1 MQVLSLPFQADEK
14 CGLYKQIIGR
24 RKLLLEY
31 EKIQEDGYIIRNYLK
46 DGKRIAIF
54 ADIPDG
60 KTQKISSWF
69 ALRDEDISQ
78 MIFDENDLLE
88 AMNKISE
95 EETDQLLGLILDFL
109 KSYDKERDKNLLL
122 LAEKLINILEKYSM
136 DPTIITIN
144 RLQIIAR
151 KRELEL
157 EERKTLAQIKYSE
170 NKFARCCACI
180 LLKQV
185 DEFDIHIQQLSATE
199 KKEFYSWPIAS
210 LLPNAEKNE

>member
-1 MQVLSLPFQADEK
+1 MRVLSLPFQTDEN

-54 ADIPDG
+54 EDIPDG
-60 KTQKISSWF
+60 KTQKISRWF
-69 ALRDEDISQ
+69 ALRDEDIYQ

-95 EETDQLLGLILDFL
+95 EEIDQLLGLILDFL
-109 KSYDKERDKNLLL
+109 KAYDKERDRNILS
-122 LAEKLINILEKYSM
+122 LAEKLIDILGKYSM
-136 DPTIITIN
+136 NSTILTIN
-144 RLQIIAR
+144 RFQIIAR

-170 NKFARCCACI
+170 NIFARCCACI
-180 LLKQV
+180 LLKQF
-185 DEFDIHIQQLSATE
+185 DEFDIHMQQLSATE
-199 KKEFYSWPIAS
+199 KEEFYSWPIVS
-210 LLPNAEKNE
+210 LLSDSKE